1 MAEFTI
7 EITGQTQDQMA
18 QQLSEQLSSSQGEVQ
33 VFTETEKALDPIT
46 IVSVVLTGLQA
57 ADIIWNWWQS
67 RRRPERPESEIKV
80 TIRTAGGRFIDLSG
94 IDQKQLEIILTE
106 DE

>member
-7 EITGQTQDQMA
+7 EITGPTQDQMA
-18 QQLSEQLSSSQGEVQ
+18 QELSEQLSSSQGQVA
-33 VFTETEKALDPIT
+33 VFTETERALDPIT

-57 ADIIWNWWQS
+57 ADIIWKWWQN

-80 TIRTAGGRFIDLSG
+80 IIRTAGGHVIDLSG
-94 IDQKQLEIILTE
+94 IDQKQLEIVLTE

>member
-18 QQLSEQLSSSQGEVQ
+18 QELSEQLSSSQGQVQ
-33 VFTETEKALDPIT
+33 VFTETERALDPIT
-46 IVSVVLTGLQA
+46 IVSVFLTGLQA

-67 RRRPERPESEIKV
+67 RRQSESKV
-80 TIRTAGGRFIDLSG
+80 TIRTAGGRVIDLSG
-94 IDQKQLEIILTE
+94 IDQKQLRIVLTE